1 MTPIPTNCRSRL
13 RAAAGALALLFVV
26 VVQVP
31 ATAAQDPNTFIAKVG
46 TKGLR
51 AVGPE
56 ISPAK
61 RLARLR
67 ELFHNNFDIAGIG
80 FFALGRYRSIATP
93 QEQQQFF
100 VLYPAFTVRALNA
113 RLNEYS
119 GAQFR
124 VTGMR
129 PLDQETLV
137 NSEITRTDGSRVQLD
152 WYLTNSDGH
161 YQIIDVAVGGVSMKI
176 ALRDQFASWIQGNG
190 GRFDALLA
198 VLRQETGAVRAR

>member
-1 MTPIPTNCRSRL
+1 MTPIPTNSRSGLRL
-13 RAAAGALALLFVV
+13 AAGALALLFVV
-26 VVQVP
+26 VAQVP
-31 ATAAQDPNTFIAKVG
+31 ATAAQDPNAFIAKVG
-46 TKGLR
+46 AKGIR

-67 ELFHNNFDIAGIG
+67 ELFQNNFDITGIG

-100 VLYPAFTVRALNA
+100 VLYPEFTVRALSA

-119 GAQFR
+119 AAQFR

-129 PLDQETLV
+129 RLDQETLV
-137 NSEITRTDGSRVQLD
+137 TSEITRTDGGRVQLD

-161 YQIIDVAVGGVSMKI
+161 YRIIDVAVGGVSMKI

-190 GRFDALLA
+190 GRFAALLV